1 MLKKCYD
8 GEFFHEHITGDKII
22 GKTSN
27 ILGTIRNNRR
37 EFPKLAKSAKDELKL
52 LYKSNNCIQTIHK
65 SKPINKITIIINT
78 KHKSVQIDND
88 RKRLPETV
96 ITKLNSASMSPV
108 KCQESTVSN
117 QNHIDGPCKFS
128 STSLIFPT
136 CSQDRKLWIKEDMR
150 NIKGKRAKKPF
161 RKDSNRKTKKAF
173 DLMHTFMRA
182 YANEDIN
189 KKTVILFWIVLSKII
204 VIVMPYYLKPR
215 IDGHKHVVLLKYIL
229 ILESKDCEF
238 YENQRFRIES
248 TCYKKSYFLP
258 LFCNKKG

>member
-52 LYKSNNCIQTIHK
+52 LYKSNNCTLTIHK

-78 KHKSVQIDND
+78 KHKSVQINND

-108 KCQESTVSN
+108 KWQESTASN
-117 QNHIDGPCKFS
+117 QDHIDGPCKIEENGFEINYI
-128 STSLIFPT
+128 TNQCTIT
-136 CSQDRKLWIKEDMR
+136 NDKE
-150 NIKGKRAKKPF
+150 
-161 RKDSNRKTKKAF
+161 
-173 DLMHTFMRA
+173 
-182 YANEDIN
+182 
-189 KKTVILFWIVLSKII
+189 II
-204 VIVMPYYLKPR
+204 VITYSVR
-215 IDGHKHVVLLKYIL
+215 NLLKL
-229 ILESKDCEF
+229 QTNHESSHGTWHRNA
-238 YENQRFRIES
+238 YSHGTEN
-248 TCYKKSYFLP
+248 
-258 LFCNKKG
+258 